1 MRATTN
7 SPTDLAFRLQ
17 RREKVIAALTKGD
30 LSVREIAKRAGISRQ
45 SVHAVKRQLLE
56 RDPASPSIEPLGPRP
71 QLTREQ
77 IEALRIAAVR
87 EKLDRLE
94 LIRRYILREFGHDY
108 TANSISRLLR
118 AKGIYMRDIRRSQQ
132 VG

>member
-17 RREKVIAALTKGD
+17 RREKVIAALTKCD

-71 QLTREQ
+71 KLTNEQ
-77 IEALRIAAVR
+77 IEALRVAFVR

-94 LIRRYILREFGHDY
+94 LIRRYIKREFGRDFA
-108 TANSISRLLR
+108 TNSISRLLR

-132 VG
+132 VE

>member
-7 SPTDLAFRLQ
+7 SLTDLAFRLQ
-17 RREKVIAALTKGD
+17 RREKVIAALTKCD

-94 LIRRYILREFGHDY
+94 LIRRYIKREFGRDY
-108 TANSISRLLR
+108 ATNSISRLLR

-132 VG
+132 VE

>member
-17 RREKVIAALTKGD
+17 RREKVIAALTKCD

-71 QLTREQ
+71 KLTNEQ
-77 IEALRIAAVR
+77 IEALRVAFVR

-94 LIRRYILREFGHDY
+94 LIRRYIKREFGHDY
-108 TANSISRLLR
+108 TTNSISRLLR
-118 AKGIYMRDIRRSQQ
+118 SKGIYMRDIRRSQQ
-132 VG
+132 VE